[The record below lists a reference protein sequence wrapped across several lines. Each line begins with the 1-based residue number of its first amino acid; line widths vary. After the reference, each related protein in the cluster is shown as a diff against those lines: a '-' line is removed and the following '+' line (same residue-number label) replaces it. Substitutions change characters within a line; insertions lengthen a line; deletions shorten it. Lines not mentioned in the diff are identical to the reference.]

1 MQNPNITGV
10 FQDHTQDLARGSS
23 FLRAGLL
30 DRWMDG
36 LMDGMNGWDHQDEE
50 QCLEILPIAL
60 FCSPNNLIQQTVPK
74 VLPALDTVLGARIIS
89 RWGN

>member
-10 FQDHTQDLARGSS
+10 FQGHTQDLERGSS

-50 QCLEILPIAL
+50 QCLEFLPIAL

-74 VLPALDTVLGARIIS
+74 VLPALDAVLGARIVS